1 MRIRNVNMPEEL
13 GFGENGICRG
23 KKISRDKEGEI
34 NDGHNPKFWRLENK
48 SLHEMTVEERKQEN
62 TEHV

>member
-1 MRIRNVNMPEEL
+1 MRIRNVNIPEEL

-23 KKISRDKEGEI
+23 KKINRDKEGEI
-34 NDGHNPKFWRLENK
+34 HDGHNPKFWRLENK

-62 TEHV
+62 TNHI